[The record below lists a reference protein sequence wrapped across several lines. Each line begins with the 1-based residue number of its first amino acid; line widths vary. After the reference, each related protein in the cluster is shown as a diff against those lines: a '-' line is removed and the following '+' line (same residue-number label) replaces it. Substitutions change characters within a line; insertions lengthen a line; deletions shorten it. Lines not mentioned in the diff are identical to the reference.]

1 MKDSLLQLVF
11 WFLVLLFGAGCE
23 ELLPKFLGVGFPV
36 LLVAVQLAACGRM
49 AVEQTVVVAVAAGA
63 LEDAL
68 SGLPP
73 MTTVSY
79 HVLVVL
85 FVRGFGFPR
94 AAAALTY
101 PCYQLWLSLWAGD
114 LGGGIFAR
122 LLLSLPIGLLTAAV
136 VGIAVAWLSGKAA
149 VDEQG

>member
-11 WFLVLLFGAGCE
+11 WFLVLLFGAGLE

-36 LLVAVQLAACGRM
+36 LLVVVQLAACGRM
-49 AVEQTVVVAVAAGA
+49 PLAETLVIAVAAGGV
-63 LEDAL
+63 EDAL
-68 SGLPP
+68 SGLPM

-114 LGGGIFAR
+114 LGGGIFSR
-122 LLLSLPIGLLTAAV
+122 LLLSLPVGLLTAAA
-136 VGIAVAWLSGKAA
+136 VGIAVAWLGGKAA